1 MQEAVYLALY
11 NKDFE
16 NCFHM
21 AWVKREVDQFQK
33 KKKKENRGRY
43 FAFELTRSYA
53 TGSHYSLRA
62 TLRSSI
68 FKAKKKHISLT
79 PRGLKIPQGTL
90 E

>member
-33 KKKKENRGRY
+33 KKEKRKQRK
-43 FAFELTRSYA
+43 
-53 TGSHYSLRA
+53 
-62 TLRSSI
+62 I
-68 FKAKKKHISLT
+68 F
-79 PRGLKIPQGTL
+79 RV
-90 E
+90 